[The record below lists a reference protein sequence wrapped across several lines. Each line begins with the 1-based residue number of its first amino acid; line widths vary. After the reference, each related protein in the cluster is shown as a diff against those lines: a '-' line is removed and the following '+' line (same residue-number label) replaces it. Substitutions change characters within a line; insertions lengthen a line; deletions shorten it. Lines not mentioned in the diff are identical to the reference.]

1 MTFFSIVCALV
12 LEQFKALPAARV
24 TALQAAHAGF
34 LERQFNG
41 GEARHGM
48 IAWSVGVAL
57 PVLLL
62 LILRIGLEFTH
73 PVAGFVLDVAMLYLT
88 MGFRQFS
95 HYFTDIQLA
104 LRMGEIDHARRLLS
118 QWRGQSAE
126 ALGSADIARLTIE
139 QGIVSSH
146 RHVFAPL
153 LWFMVLGPAG
163 AALYRLSLSI
173 VQHWTVAGGNPSG
186 DGEQFSQFARQAF
199 RVIDW
204 LPARLTAITFAIVGD
219 FEDAVYCWRTQAEQ
233 WIHYTNDTN
242 GVLGVIGT
250 NGANNANWDEMASG
264 ILLSS
269 GAGALGIKLGLPL
282 PHETGIEAR
291 PELGLGED
299 ANVEHL
305 QSAIGLVWRALV
317 LCLLLLALLTVAS
330 WVGT

>member
-1 MTFFSIVCALV
+1 MTFFSIICVLV
-12 LEQFKALPAARV
+12 FEQFKALPAARV
-24 TALQAAHAGF
+24 AAWQAAHAEF

-41 GEARHGM
+41 GEVRHGM
-48 IAWSVGVAL
+48 TAWGVGVAL

-62 LILRIGLEFTH
+62 LILRIGLDFTH
-73 PVAGFVLDVAMLYLT
+73 PVVGFMLDVAILYLT

-118 QWRGQSAE
+118 EWRGQRAE
-126 ALGSADIARLTIE
+126 HLGSADIARLTIE

-163 AALYRLSLSI
+163 AVLYRLSLS
-173 VQHWTVAGGNPSG
+173 VAQHGPTAAGVIGASEREHFG
-186 DGEQFSQFARQAF
+186 HFGQFARQAF
-199 RVIDW
+199 RLIDW
-204 LPARLTAITFAIVGD
+204 MPARLTAATFAIVGD
-219 FEDAVYCWRTQAEQ
+219 FEDAVYCWRTQASQ
-233 WIHYTNDTN
+233 WAQSTD
-242 GVLGVIGT
+242 
-250 NGANNANWDEMASG
+250 WDDMTSG

-269 GAGALGIKLGLPL
+269 GAGALGIRLGLPL
-282 PHETGIEAR
+282 RNEIDIESR
-291 PELGLGED
+291 PELGLGEEAD
-299 ANVEHL
+299 IEHL